1 MLAARNQYP
10 ASVQSEEYL
19 VSSNQTNPMHYIRY
33 YIPLLLLIVSSSFRT
48 AVIREDF
55 ARMVDYAGWQL
66 VDAYMQDY
74 VRLRPDMAAEK
85 EGFELFQETYNS
97 TNYNQQSPPNNE
109 AVRLYLISHNWRT
122 AGINLYAAFVNNKAA
137 YQNDW
142 SDQRAAE
149 FLQQKIAAVSPEKL
163 GAQSDADYRELQ
175 ATKARLQREV
185 AEAFG
190 VSSPTPAPQA
200 SQADTPVANAAGE
213 GGISEAL
220 DTPASEVLSD
230 DTSFTASA
238 DTNRP
243 VAEEETQKGF
253 QLPTTAAEEP
263 SPGLLGILDAGTNPV
278 LLGAVVLLLLLLIYL
293 FSLYKRLDNRIDKH
307 SKRIED
313 LTTRLFLRKD
323 PLSADEVQRLRDQV
337 AALQK
342 QVEEQTTSPPTPAPV
357 TKAKQPRPTR
367 PRLVEDDEEYYLST
381 PNSDGTFNTS
391 SMSQLFRPSASVY
404 KFRVTES
411 NGTEWAEFTVAN
423 DYDAV
428 KDALSSPGSYLDPV
442 CESENTFFPDAK
454 KIKNVKPGRAMK
466 QGDKWVVKPEHKAR
480 IRYE

>member
-1 MLAARNQYP
+1 MRY
-10 ASVQSEEYL
+10 
-19 VSSNQTNPMHYIRY
+19 TRY
-33 YIPLLLLIVSSSFRT
+33 YTLLLLLIASSSFRT

-85 EGFELFQETYNS
+85 EGFDLFQETYNS
-97 TNYNQQSPPNNE
+97 TNYSQQNPPNSE

-137 YQNDW
+137 YQNAW

-163 GAQSDADYRELQ
+163 GAQSDADYRALQ
-175 ATKARLQREV
+175 ATKARLRREV

-190 VSSPTPAPQA
+190 VSTAA
-200 SQADTPVANAAGE
+200 SEVSAG
-213 GGISEAL
+213 
-220 DTPASEVLSD
+220 DTPATAAVSGDAVTEVSDTNSSEALSD
-230 DTSFTASA
+230 DTSFAASA
-238 DTNRP
+238 DTNLP
-243 VAEEETQKGF
+243 ITEEADAPRGF
-253 QLPTTAAEEP
+253 SLPTATAED
-263 SPGLLGILDAGTNPV
+263 SGPGLLGILDTGINPI
-278 LLGAVVLLLLLLIYL
+278 LLGVVVLLLLLLIYL

-313 LTTRLFLRKD
+313 LTTRLFLKKD
-323 PLSADEVQRLRDQV
+323 PISADEVQRLRTQV

-342 QVEEQTTSPPTPAPV
+342 QVEEQTMPV
-357 TKAKQPRPTR
+357 SVSASATKANPPKPARPK
-367 PRLVEDDEEYYLST
+367 LVDEDEEYYLST

-404 KFRVTES
+404 KFKINES

-442 CESENTFFPDAK
+442 CESENSFFPDAK